1 MITFY
6 HYIDPLVVE
15 PSTTRTISSKS
26 TAELQKEIDV
36 LQGKLEVPTYSHY
49 NHRSLTIHRIE
60 TLICIHFVPCS
71 VLQDRPGCKMT
82 DQDAK

>member
-1 MITFY
+1 MVRSESNDKHFY

-36 LQGKLEVPTYSHY
+36 LQGKLEVPIV
-49 NHRSLTIHRIE
+49 TITID
-60 TLICIHFVPCS
+60 T
-71 VLQDRPGCKMT
+71 
-82 DQDAK
+82 